1 MRALITY
8 DVNTTTPQ
16 GRARLRRVAKAC
28 EAWGQRVQNSVF
40 EVYLNDVEYAR
51 LLARVTAI
59 VDPQHDSLRIY
70 PLLAGSFDA
79 VINVG
84 SQRALGD
91 NEWVL

>member
-1 MRALITY
+1 MRALIAY

-16 GRARLRRVAKAC
+16 GRARLRRIAKAC

-40 EVYLNDVEYAR
+40 EVYLNDVEYMK
-51 LLARVTAI
+51 LVARVTAI
-59 VDPQHDSLRIY
+59 VDADHDSLRIY
-70 PLLAGSFDA
+70 PLLAASFDA

-84 SQRALGD
+84 SQRALAD